1 MIVSNYQIYNILT
14 EYLSKNLRLIL
25 FWSNSPETST
35 NSNGDKHSYN
45 NSPTEEKKN
54 QIKSQLVFMM

>member
-25 FWSNSPETST
+25 FWSDSPETST

-45 NSPTEEKKN
+45 NSPTEEKKKKN
-54 QIKSQLVFMM
+54 KLNVS